1 MIVSNFL
8 QDIYKTLFTYIFQ
21 PNHSMFSQVPSSLSN
36 IFCFPIIRD
45 KINITSYLQ
54 YDEFTSNSF
63 LQDNLYCTVF
73 TC

>member
-1 MIVSNFL
+1 MTVSNFL
-8 QDIYKTLFTYIFQ
+8 QDIYKALFTCIFQ
-21 PNHSMFSQVPSSLSN
+21 SNHSMFSQVPNSLSN

-45 KINITSYLQ
+45 GINIASYLQ
-54 YDEFTSNSF
+54 YDELTSNSF